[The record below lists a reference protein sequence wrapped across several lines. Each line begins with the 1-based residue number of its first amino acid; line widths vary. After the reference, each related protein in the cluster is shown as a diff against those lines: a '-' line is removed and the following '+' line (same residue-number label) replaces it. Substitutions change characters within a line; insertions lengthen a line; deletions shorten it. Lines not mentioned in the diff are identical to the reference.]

1 VEVASPRSLRQR
13 WLVHRARNLLAKVPK
28 HAQAEVKAAF
38 WAIFDDL
45 DADPGPAAVAQ
56 ARQRGQ
62 AFASGMSAGTRPRCA
77 A

>member
-1 VEVASPRSLRQR
+1 
-13 WLVHRARNLLAKVPK
+13 VPK

-56 ARQRGQ
+56 ARQRAQ
-62 AFASGMSAGTRPRCA
+62 AFAERLSAVTRPRCTA
-77 A
+77 